1 MKGFSSGGGKE
12 QKGRPASVSTPKS
25 VPSYAKA
32 PALGSGIGK
41 ISPNSSSRG
50 KNQK

>member
-12 QKGRPASVSTPKS
+12 QKGRPESVSTPKS
-25 VPSYAKA
+25 VPSYRKA
-32 PALGSGIGK
+32 PSIGSTGN

-50 KNQK
+50 KGQK

>member
-1 MKGFSSGGGKE
+1 MKGYSSGGGKE

-25 VPSYAKA
+25 VPGYRSA
-32 PALGSGIGK
+32 PSIGPAGK